1 MTAPFAATTRS
12 ADSATRASIPA
23 FQAETLRQTLLA
35 GRAEQSAEFTQHA
48 VMLASLT
55 AGSSEDADGLTRALA
70 ALRMYRA
77 REAIEQIDRALVR
90 LRVANAI
97 GDYGREREAFDPTG
111 EWPSSVEKRRSS

>member
-55 AGSSEDADGLTRALA
+55 ADSSEDADGLIRALA

-77 REAIEQIDRALVR
+77 REAIEQIDHALVR
-90 LRVANAI
+90 LRVSNAI
-97 GDYGREREAFDPTG
+97 GGNGRERDAFDPTG
-111 EWPSSVEKRRSS
+111 EWPSSLVQRRSS

>member
-1 MTAPFAATTRS
+1 MTAPFAATARS

-48 VMLASLT
+48 VMFASLT
-55 AGSSEDADGLTRALA
+55 ADSSEDGDGLTRALA

-77 REAIEQIDRALVR
+77 REAIEQIDHALVR

-97 GDYGREREAFDPTG
+97 GGDGREREAFDPTG